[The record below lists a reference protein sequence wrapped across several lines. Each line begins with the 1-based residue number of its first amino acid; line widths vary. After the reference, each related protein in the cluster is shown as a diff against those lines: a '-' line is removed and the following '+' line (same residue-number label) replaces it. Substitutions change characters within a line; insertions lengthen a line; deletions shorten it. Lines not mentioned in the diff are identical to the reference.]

1 MDAQIPALEEPW
13 KALPPRIGSLIR
25 PHVPALSDEVI
36 AAIRERVPPY
46 RRPLAGRFGAGIR
59 LGVEEALAQFADL
72 VSDPELDRSGRDAVY
87 RGLGRGEFRERRSLD
102 ALLAAYRLGA
112 RVAWRR
118 LASVAIEAGV
128 DRRTLAL
135 LAEAVFAYIDELSA
149 LSVEGY
155 AQEQSR
161 AAGERDRL
169 RRRVVELLLDPAV
182 DEAAVRAA
190 AAEAAW
196 VAPETAAALVWRGSR
211 SRLRARLPAGTP
223 VLEGDEEGET
233 TVAILADPEAPE
245 LADRLT
251 RAAGRGPLVLGPT
264 VELTAVGESAAR
276 ARRVLA
282 LITNG
287 AIEASGLVRAAEQLG
302 ALVAHGDEE
311 ALAELAGARLAP
323 LEAETPASRRRLVE
337 TLRAW
342 LDAQGE
348 VAAVAARLHV
358 HPQTVRYRM
367 ARLRELFGEALTDP
381 EARLELALALR
392 SPVSAN
398 M

>member
-1 MDAQIPALEEPW
+1 
-13 KALPPRIGSLIR
+13 
-25 PHVPALSDEVI
+25 
-36 AAIRERVPPY
+36 
-46 RRPLAGRFGAGIR
+46 
-59 LGVEEALAQFADL
+59 
-72 VSDPELDRSGRDAVY
+72 
-87 RGLGRGEFRERRSLD
+87 
-102 ALLAAYRLGA
+102 
-112 RVAWRR
+112 
-118 LASVAIEAGV
+118 
-128 DRRTLAL
+128 
-135 LAEAVFAYIDELSA
+135 VFAYIDELSA

-251 RAAGRGPLVLGPT
+251 RAAGRDPLVLGPT